1 MSEAEEH
8 GAEDQA
14 QQVQAG
20 DEPVFDYVGIAIG
33 RSVEGDALAEAM
45 AEVEGVEIVPQHSYW
60 EIKARARLRMDF
72 EELSEAT
79 GLDVDS
85 ELIQVLMSTYYG
97 RIVNTDDAILLFH
110 DPLEAMEYM

>member
-1 MSEAEEH
+1 MSPAAEE
-8 GAEDQA
+8 QA
-14 QQVQAG
+14 
-20 DEPVFDYVGIAIG
+20 FDYVGIALG

-45 AEVEGVEIVPQHSYW
+45 AEVEGVEVVPQRTYW
-60 EIKARARLRMDF
+60 EIKARERLRLDF
-72 EELSEAT
+72 EQLSEET

-110 DPLEAMEYM
+110 DPIEAMEAM

>member
-1 MSEAEEH
+1 MSS
-8 GAEDQA
+8 
-14 QQVQAG
+14 AG
-20 DEPVFDYVGIAIG
+20 EQRFDYVGIALA

-45 AEVEGVEIVPQHSYW
+45 ADLDAVEIVPQPSYW
-60 EIKARARLRMDF
+60 EVKARGRLRLDF
-72 EELSEAT
+72 ETLSEAT

-110 DPLEAMEYM
+110 DPLEAMEHM

>member
-1 MSEAEEH
+1 MSSEE
-8 GAEDQA
+8 EQA
-14 QQVQAG
+14 
-20 DEPVFDYVGIAIG
+20 FDYVGITIA

-45 AEVEGVEIVPQHSYW
+45 ADVEGVELVPQHSYW
-60 EIKARARLRMDF
+60 EIKARERLRLDF
-72 EELSEAT
+72 DFLTDAT

-110 DPLEAMEYM
+110 DPIEAMEHM

>member
-1 MSEAEEH
+1 MSSPEEQ
-8 GAEDQA
+8 D
-14 QQVQAG
+14 
-20 DEPVFDYVGIAIG
+20 FDWVGIAIA

-45 AEVEGVEIVPQHSYW
+45 SDVDGVEIVPQRSYW
-60 EIKARARLRMDF
+60 EIKARERLRLDF
-72 EELSEAT
+72 DDLSEAT

-110 DPLEAMEYM
+110 DPIEAMEHM

>member
-1 MSEAEEH
+1 MSSEE
-8 GAEDQA
+8 EQA
-14 QQVQAG
+14 
-20 DEPVFDYVGIAIG
+20 FDYVGITIA

-45 AEVEGVEIVPQHSYW
+45 ADVEGVELVPQHSYW
-60 EIKARARLRMDF
+60 EIKARERLRLDF
-72 EELSEAT
+72 DFLTEAT

-110 DPLEAMEYM
+110 DPIEAMEHM

>member
-1 MSEAEEH
+1 MSSEE
-8 GAEDQA
+8 EQA
-14 QQVQAG
+14 
-20 DEPVFDYVGIAIG
+20 FDYVGITIA

-45 AEVEGVEIVPQHSYW
+45 ADVEGVELVPQHSYW
-60 EIKARARLRMDF
+60 EIKARERLRLDF
-72 EELSEAT
+72 DFLTDAT

-110 DPLEAMEYM
+110 DPIEAMEAM

>member
-1 MSEAEEH
+1 MSSEE
-8 GAEDQA
+8 EQA
-14 QQVQAG
+14 
-20 DEPVFDYVGIAIG
+20 FDYVGITIA

-45 AEVEGVEIVPQHSYW
+45 ADVEGVEIVPQHSYW
-60 EIKARARLRMDF
+60 EIKARERLRLDF
-72 EELSEAT
+72 DFLTEAT

-110 DPLEAMEYM
+110 DPIEAMEHM